1 METTLTAKVLT
12 GKREFRAIF
21 DKEKNMLI
29 VQTTQKPQ
37 DNKANKEILKE
48 LKKFFKSEI
57 KIVSGL
63 TSKEKII
70 KIYLPESQ
78 VYEKLANTN

>member
-12 GKREFRAIF
+12 GKKEFRTIF

-48 LKKFFKSEI
+48 LKKFFKTEI
-57 KIVSGL
+57 KIVFVFCFIL
-63 TSKEKII
+63 MNFINNFKDYIFL
-70 KIYLPESQ
+70 IYQ
-78 VYEKLANTN
+78 